1 MYVCTDYLCV
11 FLLLL
16 SVYVG
21 ATPTHGDPTP
31 RGGMAGASTP
41 GGTPFRDKLN
51 INVEE
56 QALFDEAVPIKKQQV
71 RMYVRMYVLR
81 TYTGSATESCLI
93 SVHNGMYVCM
103 YVHTLVLHTRQLAPM
118 FPLTTYVL
126 SLLPIPPEL

>member
-1 MYVCTDYLCV
+1 MYVLIICV

-51 INVEE
+51 INAEE

-71 RMYVRMYVLR
+71 
-81 TYTGSATESCLI
+81 
-93 SVHNGMYVCM
+93 HMYVCM
-103 YVHTLVLHTRQLAPM
+103 YVC
-118 FPLTTYVL
+118 TYVRIQGVLQCRAL
-126 SLLPIPPEL
+126 SVYTMVCMYVHRRSTQDN

>member
-1 MYVCTDYLCV
+1 MYVLIICV

-16 SVYVG
+16 PVYVG

-51 INVEE
+51 INAEE

-71 RMYVRMYVLR
+71 HMYVCMYVCMYVL
-81 TYTGSATESCLI
+81 TYVRIQGVLQCRAL
-93 SVHNGMYVCM
+93 SVYTMVCMYVCM
-103 YVHTLVLHTRQLAPM
+103 YVHRCSTQDN
-118 FPLTTYVL
+118 
-126 SLLPIPPEL
+126 

>member
-1 MYVCTDYLCV
+1 MYVLIICV

-51 INVEE
+51 INAEE

-71 RMYVRMYVLR
+71 
-81 TYTGSATESCLI
+81 
-93 SVHNGMYVCM
+93 HMYVCM
-103 YVHTLVLHTRQLAPM
+103 YVCTYVRIQGCSVVPYQCTQWYVRTYVCMYIGAPHK
-118 FPLTTYVL
+118 TTSSYVATDYVL
-126 SLLPIPPEL
+126 SPVVFP

>member
-1 MYVCTDYLCV
+1 M

-51 INVEE
+51 INAEE

-71 RMYVRMYVLR
+71 HMH
-81 TYTGSATESCLI
+81 AC
-93 SVHNGMYVCM
+93 MYVCM
-103 YVHTLVLHTRQLAPM
+103 YVC
-118 FPLTTYVL
+118 TYVL
-126 SLLPIPPEL
+126 TYVCIQGVLKGHALSVYTMVCTYVCMYVHRCSTQDN